1 MDRGNSIAVRQSAK
15 PLPIPQDFIP
25 TTPPDSVTNQ
35 SDLQPWHRLFK
46 ARLDWALAIVERC
59 RSMADDT
66 QRHQDAREVIH
77 AGLRAASGNHDSHI
91 RSLARK
97 LDNAKTWAD
106 DILRK
111 HNDDIER
118 WEANLQRLAG
128 VPALEPVLGLVRPA
142 KARREHDGDEANANT
157 RVREGFRLAASTAG
171 DEVTLRALIGFDDV
185 RAAAMDA
192 KSLSSKLGQIISE
205 LSNSV
210 DSIISDHNSLLDAL
224 DNSPH
229 KNESKSQE
237 DEFEEPSKLLE
248 EMLILIKKI
257 SSDFEHV
264 ATLPESPKS
273 ASQVSKLALLH
284 TRNYLPSL
292 LQYAREMSD
301 LQRISVEQRNQTQ
314 AQAVKQ
320 HMPAISSIESRL
332 SGTTLELDNL
342 SIPPDAADALDTLSL
357 VSRLPYI
364 YGSVLIEVVRRQE
377 WTDKLK
383 NDTSIL
389 AEELAGYRSEEDRRR
404 RKWLRSMHDVVAAN
418 YFERSARALGVEIN
432 MQHDDNEIAIE
443 TGKQV
448 FIPRITRADLYA
460 YVNVLARIRG
470 LEAAAEQLGNMVRD
484 LDRSTKQQAK
494 HVKAF
499 KMGSVHETGLG
510 RRSVLMMRGGADDA
524 RSEGNNYGGIKN
536 DDQMKSLKTT
546 NAKLED
552 ELKSQKSRVRKLED
566 LLHRQSQ
573 LSNNASV
580 GNSNSRPPSGTFVTP
595 QTMPSALQTA
605 QSAAIPISNIP
616 QTGSEAT
623 PTERTFSPAPARP
636 SHELSRNSPVSSRRY
651 SSNATTNPVTDERVL
666 TAKILKLEAELHEER
681 GHRSALERQAAESAA
696 ATETAHDELHQQ
708 IAEANSTKKDIM
720 ENMEAQQKEFADER
734 KMLEEELARHKTR
747 VEELEDELEGMI
759 GSKNGYGNES
769 RVRDL
774 EGEISRMRE
783 EAYTAEAELDDTRRN
798 LLGNIFE
805 NLLFD
810 RTTGKSELTDRVFNT
825 NDTLDGLLTLVQ
837 ERTEHVRQRIMELG
851 MEKRTLKEK
860 EESHK
865 SELAA
870 KTFEVA
876 SLNETIRSQEDK
888 LKLQSTSLDEE
899 RDTIS
904 SLRQQLTTA
913 EARMVRVTS
922 ELKDSQSHVN
932 SLDVEL
938 SSLQIRS
945 ERLQIKANGSTARA
959 KKNIKRV
966 KNLADRLGWQGERL
980 LGLVE
985 GLGFVVMYGEN
996 GELNVQRASKVAGLE
1011 RSGVIGGGVAV
1022 AASNNQNKN
1031 ANLNSSVVSLRA
1043 STDMLGKTDSR
1054 ERATVANNVDNEN
1067 DASAIGTNH
1076 GDGGE
1081 VKDNRDDD
1089 DDDDDDAKYAAYLG
1103 TLPLNPNNPSHLNI
1117 LCDVITKRTRDIEH
1131 TARKWQKEARA
1142 YRDRSY
1148 RLHTDAHY
1156 NKIAFRGF
1164 REGDLALF
1172 LPTRNHQQMAAVART
1187 KSNAANPAATTT
1199 PWAAF
1204 NSGAPHYFLRERDGH
1219 RLTGREY
1226 LVGRIVRI
1234 EERFVDLGASG
1245 QTNQVAKLEPR
1256 DISKNRGTEK
1266 DRSKDAAALVSY
1278 PSTGGAL
1285 DDADH
1290 MRDEFYAS
1298 SNPFDLS
1305 DGLRWFLVDA
1315 VEEKPGAPSTPGLGK
1330 STVASAHVDAKGTS
1344 SIRRAKNLSF
1354 GGSAS
1359 GTGFMGGNNG
1369 GTGGASISIGGI
1381 IGSGISG
1388 IVGNA
1393 GGGLGEASRT
1403 LNKSL
1408 ESRRSSSGSKVGSI
1422 GGNSNAGSGSNMGGN
1437 RSGNEGVA
1445 VAEFTT
1451 RVAQSEGAGK
1461 NVQSNDLNAPA
1472 TTTTFSPLNDN
1483 HHPHATSHLSITRNA
1498 NEEDG
1503 EDYDGTLEEEQE
1515 QQQQKKK
1522 DEEQAHQS
1530 DEVRRTQLPGP

>member
-1 MDRGNSIAVRQSAK
+1 
-15 PLPIPQDFIP
+15 
-25 TTPPDSVTNQ
+25 
-35 SDLQPWHRLFK
+35 
-46 ARLDWALAIVERC
+46 
-59 RSMADDT
+59 MANDT
-66 QRHQDAREVIH
+66 QRHQDARDVIY

-91 RSLARK
+91 KSLARK
-97 LDNAKTWAD
+97 LDTARTWAE

-111 HNDDIER
+111 HDDDVER

-128 VPALEPVLGLVRPA
+128 VPALEPVLGLISPA
-142 KARREHDGDEANANT
+142 NQRRGHDGDETDANA
-157 RVREGFRLAASTAG
+157 RERDGLRLAASTAG

-185 RAAAMDA
+185 RASAMDA
-192 KSLSSKLGQIISE
+192 KSLSSKLSQIISE
-205 LSNSV
+205 LSSSV
-210 DSIISDHNSLLDAL
+210 DSIISDHNNLLDAL
-224 DNSPH
+224 EVNPH
-229 KNESKSQE
+229 RDGSKSQD

-314 AQAVKQ
+314 TQAVQQ
-320 HMPAISSIESRL
+320 HMPTISSIESRL
-332 SGTTLELDNL
+332 SGTTSELDNL
-342 SIPPDAADALDTLSL
+342 SIPSDAADALDTLNL
-357 VSRLPYI
+357 VARLPYI
-364 YGSVLIEVVRRQE
+364 YGSVLVEVVRRQE

-383 NDTSIL
+383 NDTSML

-404 RKWLRSMHDVVAAN
+404 RKWLRSMHDVVTVD
-418 YFERSARALGVEIN
+418 YFERSGRALGVEIN
-432 MQHDDNEIAIE
+432 MQHDRNEIALE
-443 TGKQV
+443 TGKRV
-448 FIPRITRADLYA
+448 SIPRITRSDLYA
-460 YVNVLARIRG
+460 YVNVLARTRG

-510 RRSVLMMRGGADDA
+510 RRSVLMMRGVGDDA
-524 RSEGNNYGGIKN
+524 HLEGDGYGNIN
-536 DDQMKSLKTT
+536 SNDQMKSLKTA

-573 LSNNASV
+573 LSNNASAV
-580 GNSNSRPPSGTFVTP
+580 SSNSRPPSGAFVTP
-595 QTMPSALQTA
+595 QTLPSAVTP
-605 QSAAIPISNIP
+605 SSNIP
-616 QTGSEAT
+616 QPGSEAIG
-623 PTERTFSPAPARP
+623 TERATSPAPARP

-651 SSNATTNPVTDERVL
+651 SSNANSNPATDERVF

-681 GHRSALERQAAESAA
+681 GHRSILERQAAESAA
-696 ATETAHDELHQQ
+696 ATEMAHKELHQQ
-708 IAEANSTKKDIM
+708 VAEANSTKKDIM

-747 VEELEDELEGMI
+747 VEELEDEVEGMM

-769 RVRDL
+769 RIKDL
-774 EGEISRMRE
+774 ESEIAEMRE
-783 EAYTAEAELDDTRRN
+783 EASRVEADLGVTRQG
-798 LLGNIFE
+798 LLGSIYE
-805 NLLFD
+805 KLLFD
-810 RTTGKSELTDRVFNT
+810 TTINEKELTNRISDAIETPESVEN
-825 NDTLDGLLTLVQ
+825 LIL
-837 ERTEHVRQRIMELG
+837 ERIEHVRQRILELME
-851 MEKRTLKEK
+851 EKQTLEGK
-860 EESHK
+860 EESYL

-870 KTFEVA
+870 KTAEAA
-876 SLNETIRSQEDK
+876 SLDETVRFKEDELK
-888 LKLQSTSLDEE
+888 LKSTSLDKE
-899 RDTIS
+899 RNAVS
-904 SLRQQLTTA
+904 SLRQQLATA
-913 EARMVRVTS
+913 EARILRLTF
-922 ELKDSQSHVN
+922 ELNDSHSHAN

-938 SSLQIRS
+938 SSLQTRH
-945 ERLQIKANGSTARA
+945 EKLQIKADGSTARA

-966 KNLADRLGWQGERL
+966 KSLVDRLGWQGERL

-985 GLGFVVMYGEN
+985 GLGFVVLYGEN

-1011 RSGVIGGGVAV
+1011 KSGIIGGAMAI

-1031 ANLNSSVVSLRA
+1031 AGLNSSVVSLRA

-1054 ERATVANNVDNEN
+1054 ERAITANHADNEN
-1067 DASAIGTNH
+1067 DASTISINR
-1076 GDGGE
+1076 GDGVE
-1081 VKDNRDDD
+1081 TKDND
-1089 DDDDDDAKYAAYLG
+1089 DDDDDDAKYAAFLG
-1103 TLPLNPNNPSHLNI
+1103 TLPLNPNNRSHLNT

-1172 LPTRNHQQMAAVART
+1172 LPTRNHQQMAAAART
-1187 KSNAANPAATTT
+1187 KPNAANSVEAAT

-1226 LVGRIVRI
+1226 LVGRIVRV
-1234 EERFVDLGASG
+1234 EERIVDLGASG
-1245 QTNQVAKLEPR
+1245 QRNHPTKQEPR
-1256 DISKNRGTEK
+1256 DISKSRGIENVK
-1266 DRSKDAAALVSY
+1266 SNDAAALVSY
-1278 PSTGGAL
+1278 PSIGTLSDG
-1285 DDADH
+1285 DR

-1330 STVASAHVDAKGTS
+1330 STVASARVDAKGTS
-1344 SIRRAKNLSF
+1344 SIRRTKNLSF
-1354 GGSAS
+1354 GGSGS
-1359 GTGFMGGNNG
+1359 GTGLMGGSG
-1369 GTGGASISIGGI
+1369 GGGGGGISIGGI
-1381 IGSGISG
+1381 IGSGIGG

-1393 GGGLGEASRT
+1393 GGGGLGEASRT

-1408 ESRRSSSGSKVGSI
+1408 ESRRSSTGSKVGSI
-1422 GGNSNAGSGSNMGGN
+1422 GGNSNTGSGSNTGGN

-1445 VAEFTT
+1445 GAESTL
-1451 RVAQSEGAGK
+1451 RVVQSDGDGK
-1461 NVQSNDLNAPA
+1461 NVQSNDLNGAA
-1472 TTTTFSPLNDN
+1472 TTTATSPLNDN
-1483 HHPHATSHLSITRNA
+1483 HHPHTTSHLSITRNA
-1498 NEEDG
+1498 NEEDA
-1503 EDYDGTLEEEQE
+1503 EDYDGV
-1515 QQQQKKK
+1515 QQQQQRRKE
-1522 DEEQAHQS
+1522 DEEQAQQS
-1530 DEVRRTQLPGP
+1530 DEIRRTQLPGP